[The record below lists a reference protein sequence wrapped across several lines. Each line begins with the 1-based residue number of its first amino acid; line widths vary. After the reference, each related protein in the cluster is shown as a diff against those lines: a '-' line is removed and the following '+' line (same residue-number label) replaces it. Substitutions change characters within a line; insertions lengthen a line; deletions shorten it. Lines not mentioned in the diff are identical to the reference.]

1 MGRNGRHEVGE
12 EKPVTEYQKSQAIRI
27 VDVVI
32 LAPYLIYLSRKL
44 REPHRTILMVT
55 GILTAVYNGRNY
67 LLNLQQE
74 KVPPA
79 PALTG

>member
-1 MGRNGRHEVGE
+1 M
-12 EKPVTEYQKSQAIRI
+12 TEYQKGQSLRI
-27 VDVVI
+27 IDVVI

-44 REPHRTILMVT
+44 REPHRSILLVT
-55 GILTAVYNGRNY
+55 GILTAAYNGRNY
-67 LLNLQQE
+67 LLNLERE